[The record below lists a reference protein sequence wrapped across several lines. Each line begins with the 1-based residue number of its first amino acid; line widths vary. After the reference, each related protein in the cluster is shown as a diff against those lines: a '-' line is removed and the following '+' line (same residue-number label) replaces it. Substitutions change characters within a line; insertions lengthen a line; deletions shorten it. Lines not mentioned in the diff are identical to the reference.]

1 MTAPRM
7 RRRGWMQLAS
17 ATGAGWA
24 LNGPSRVLAQQIG
37 FDQQR
42 TLAAMLQGLVGA
54 NRVREQGVSLNVA
67 ALADNG
73 TLVPVTV
80 YINSPM
86 TEEDHVSHIYLL
98 SSRNPVMQVAAFS
111 LGPWSGRAE
120 ISTRVRLAGSQQLL
134 ALARLS
140 DGQFRYAA
148 AEVIVTESACVDA
161 S

>member
-1 MTAPRM
+1 MSIAGS
-7 RRRGWMQLAS
+7 RRNWLQRWSRLALTWVVAQGGHGWAQQVSSAQLLS
-17 ATGAGWA
+17 FSEMVEPITQGAG
-24 LNGPSRVLAQQIG
+24 L
-37 FDQQR
+37 QR
-42 TLAAMLQGLVGA
+42 KNVTLSAPI
-54 NRVREQGVSLNVA
+54 
-67 ALADNG
+67 LADNG

-80 YINSPM
+80 HVNSPM

>member
-1 MTAPRM
+1 MSIAGS
-7 RRRGWMQLAS
+7 RRNWLQRWSRLALTWVVAQGGHGWAQQVSSAQLLS
-17 ATGAGWA
+17 FSEMVEPITQGAG
-24 LNGPSRVLAQQIG
+24 L
-37 FDQQR
+37 QR
-42 TLAAMLQGLVGA
+42 KNVTLSAPI
-54 NRVREQGVSLNVA
+54 
-67 ALADNG
+67 LADNG

-80 YINSPM
+80 HVTSPM
-86 TEEDHVSHIYLL
+86 TEQDHVSHIYLL

>member
-1 MTAPRM
+1 MSIAGS
-7 RRRGWMQLAS
+7 RRNWLQRWSRLALTWVVAQGGHGWAQQVSSAQLLS
-17 ATGAGWA
+17 FSEMVEPITQGAG
-24 LNGPSRVLAQQIG
+24 L
-37 FDQQR
+37 QR
-42 TLAAMLQGLVGA
+42 KNVTLSAPI
-54 NRVREQGVSLNVA
+54 
-67 ALADNG
+67 LADNG
-73 TLVPVTV
+73 TLVPLSVQV
-80 YINSPM
+80 HSPM
-86 TEEDHVSHIYLL
+86 TEQDHVSHIYLL

>member
-1 MTAPRM
+1 MRSPGL
-7 RRRGWMQLAS
+7 RRRGWIQGVSMS
-17 ATGAGWA
+17 GAG
-24 LNGPSRVLAQQIG
+24 LVLGGPDRVLAQQIG

-42 TLAAMLQGLVGA
+42 TLADMLQGLVGA
-54 NRVREQGVSLNVA
+54 KPAREQGVTLTVP

-80 YINSPM
+80 QVISPM
-86 TEEDHVSHIYLL
+86 SEADHVSHIYLL

-120 ISTRVRLAGSQQLL
+120 VSTRVRLAGSQQLL
-134 ALARLS
+134 ALAHLS
-140 DGQFRYAA
+140 GGEFLYAV
-148 AEVIVTESACVDA
+148 AEVIVTESACLDA

>member
-1 MTAPRM
+1 
-7 RRRGWMQLAS
+7 MQLAS
-17 ATGAGWA
+17 SSGAGLA
-24 LNGPSRVLAQQIG
+24 LGSPSRVLAQQIG

-42 TLAAMLQGLVGA
+42 TVADMLQGLVGA
-54 NRVREQGVSLNVA
+54 KPARELGVSLTVP

-80 YINSPM
+80 QVSSPM
-86 TEEDHVSHIYLL
+86 TEQDHVSHIYLL
-98 SSRNPVMQVAAFS
+98 SSRNPVMQVVAFS

-120 ISTRVRLAGSQQLL
+120 VSTRVRLAGSQQLL

>member
-1 MTAPRM
+1 MTAPRL

-17 ATGAGWA
+17 AAGASWA
-24 LNGPSRVLAQQIG
+24 LSGPSRVLAQQIG

-42 TLAAMLQGLVGA
+42 TVADMLQGLIGA
-54 NRVREQGVSLNVA
+54 NLVREQGVSLSVA

-80 YINSPM
+80 HVTSPM
-86 TEEDHVSHIYLL
+86 TEQAHVSHIYLL
-98 SSRNPVMQVAAFS
+98 SSRNPVMQVAVFS

>member
-1 MTAPRM
+1 
-7 RRRGWMQLAS
+7 MQLAS
-17 ATGAGWA
+17 ASGACLA
-24 LNGPSRVLAQQIG
+24 LGGPSRVLAQQIG

-42 TLAAMLQGLVGA
+42 TAADMLQGLVGG
-54 NRVREQGVSLNVA
+54 RPVREQGVSLTA
-67 ALADNG
+67 PALADNG
-73 TLVPVTV
+73 TLVPVSV
-80 YINSPM
+80 KVISPM
-86 TEEDHVSHIYLL
+86 SEDDHVSHIYLL
-98 SSRNPVMQVAAFS
+98 SSRNPVMQVAAFV

-140 DGQFRYAA
+140 GGEFWFAA

>member
-1 MTAPRM
+1 MTAPRL

-17 ATGAGWA
+17 AAGAGWA
-24 LNGPSRVLAQQIG
+24 LSGPSRVLAQQIG

-42 TLAAMLQGLVGA
+42 TVADMLQSLIGA
-54 NRVREQGVSLNVA
+54 NLVREQGVSLSVA

-80 YINSPM
+80 DVTSPM
-86 TEEDHVSHIYLL
+86 TEQDHVSHICLL

>member
-1 MTAPRM
+1 MSIAGS
-7 RRRGWMQLAS
+7 RRNWLQRWSRLALTWVVAQGGHGWAQQVSSAQLLS
-17 ATGAGWA
+17 FSEMVEPITQGAG
-24 LNGPSRVLAQQIG
+24 L
-37 FDQQR
+37 QR
-42 TLAAMLQGLVGA
+42 K
-54 NRVREQGVSLNVA
+54 NVTMSA
-67 ALADNG
+67 PILADNG

-80 YINSPM
+80 HVNSPM

>member
-1 MTAPRM
+1 MTIAGS
-7 RRRGWMQLAS
+7 RRNWLQRWSRLALTWVVAQGGHGWAQQVSSAQLLS
-17 ATGAGWA
+17 FSEMVEPIIQGAG
-24 LNGPSRVLAQQIG
+24 L
-37 FDQQR
+37 QR
-42 TLAAMLQGLVGA
+42 KNVTLSAPI
-54 NRVREQGVSLNVA
+54 
-67 ALADNG
+67 LADNG

-80 YINSPM
+80 HVTSPM
-86 TEEDHVSHIYLL
+86 TEQDHVSHIYLL

>member
-1 MTAPRM
+1 MSIAGS
-7 RRRGWMQLAS
+7 RRNWLQRWSRLALTWVVAQGGHGWAQQVSSGELLSFSEMVEPI
-17 ATGAGWA
+17 TRGAG
-24 LNGPSRVLAQQIG
+24 L
-37 FDQQR
+37 QR
-42 TLAAMLQGLVGA
+42 KNVTLSAPI
-54 NRVREQGVSLNVA
+54 
-67 ALADNG
+67 LADNG

-80 YINSPM
+80 DVTSPM
-86 TEEDHVSHIYLL
+86 TEQDHVSHIYLL

>member
-1 MTAPRM
+1 MSIAGS
-7 RRRGWMQLAS
+7 RRNWLQRWSRLALTWVVAQGGHGWAQQVSSAQLLS
-17 ATGAGWA
+17 FSEMVEPITQGAG
-24 LNGPSRVLAQQIG
+24 L
-37 FDQQR
+37 QR
-42 TLAAMLQGLVGA
+42 KNVTLSAPI
-54 NRVREQGVSLNVA
+54 
-67 ALADNG
+67 LADNG
-73 TLVPVTV
+73 TLVPLSVQV
-80 YINSPM
+80 HSPM
-86 TEEDHVSHIYLL
+86 TEQDHVTHLYLL

>member
-1 MTAPRM
+1 MTIAGS
-7 RRRGWMQLAS
+7 RRNWLQRWSRLALTWVVAQGGHGWARQVSSAQLLS
-17 ATGAGWA
+17 FSEMVEPIIQGAG
-24 LNGPSRVLAQQIG
+24 L
-37 FDQQR
+37 QR
-42 TLAAMLQGLVGA
+42 KNVTLSAPI
-54 NRVREQGVSLNVA
+54 
-67 ALADNG
+67 LADNG

-80 YINSPM
+80 HVTSPM
-86 TEEDHVSHIYLL
+86 TEQDHVSHIYLL

>member
-1 MTAPRM
+1 MSIAGS
-7 RRRGWMQLAS
+7 RRNWLQRWSRLALTWVVAQGGHGWAQQVSSGQLLS
-17 ATGAGWA
+17 FSEMVEPITQGAG
-24 LNGPSRVLAQQIG
+24 L
-37 FDQQR
+37 QR
-42 TLAAMLQGLVGA
+42 KNVTLSAPI
-54 NRVREQGVSLNVA
+54 
-67 ALADNG
+67 LADNG

-80 YINSPM
+80 HVNSPM

-120 ISTRVRLAGSQQLL
+120 ISTRVRLAGTQQLL

-148 AEVIVTESACVDA
+148 AEVVVTESACVDA

>member
-1 MTAPRM
+1 MSIAGS
-7 RRRGWMQLAS
+7 RRNWLQRWSRLALTWVVAQGGHGWAQQVSSAQLLS
-17 ATGAGWA
+17 FSEMVEPIIQGAG
-24 LNGPSRVLAQQIG
+24 L
-37 FDQQR
+37 QR
-42 TLAAMLQGLVGA
+42 KNVTLSAPI
-54 NRVREQGVSLNVA
+54 
-67 ALADNG
+67 LADNG

-80 YINSPM
+80 HVTSPM
-86 TEEDHVSHIYLL
+86 TEQDHVSHIYLL

>member
-1 MTAPRM
+1 MSPSGL

-17 ATGAGWA
+17 ASGACLA
-24 LNGPSRVLAQQIG
+24 LGGPSRALAQQIG

-42 TLAAMLQGLVGA
+42 TVADMLQRLVGG
-54 NRVREQGVSLNVA
+54 RPVREQGVSLTA
-67 ALADNG
+67 PALADNG
-73 TLVPVTV
+73 TLVPVSV
-80 YINSPM
+80 QVISPM
-86 TEEDHVSHIYLL
+86 SEDDHVSHIYLL
-98 SSRNPVMQVAAFS
+98 SSRNPVMQVAAFV

-140 DGQFRYAA
+140 GGEFWFAA